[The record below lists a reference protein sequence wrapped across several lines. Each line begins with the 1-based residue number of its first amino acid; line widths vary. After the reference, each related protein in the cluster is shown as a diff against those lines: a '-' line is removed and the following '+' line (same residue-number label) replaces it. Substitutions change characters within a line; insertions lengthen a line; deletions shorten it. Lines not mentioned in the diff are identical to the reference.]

1 MRKTTRA
8 LTKGLQKLNF
18 VSRFFNGFPEPDFDI
33 KGCFCDKEF
42 IEPVEPGEQME
53 ISSCIF
59 IAPVIDYQI
68 TDLRLLFPV

>member
-1 MRKTTRA
+1 MKKTTHA

-18 VSRFFNGFPEPDFDI
+18 VSRFFNGFPEPDLNV

-42 IEPVEPGEQME
+42 IEPGEQTE
-53 ISSCIF
+53 IGSGIF

>member
-1 MRKTTRA
+1 MKKTKDA

-18 VSRFFNGFPEPDFDI
+18 VSRFFNGFPEPDFDV

-42 IEPVEPGEQME
+42 IEPTEQKE
-53 ISSCIF
+53 ISSYIF

>member
-1 MRKTTRA
+1 MKKTMNELRNV
-8 LTKGLQKLNF
+8 LRKLNF
-18 VSRFFNGFPEPDFDI
+18 VSRFLNSFPEPDLNV

-42 IEPVEPGEQME
+42 IEQIE
-53 ISSCIF
+53 INPYVF

>member
-1 MRKTTRA
+1 MKKHTGA

-18 VSRFFNGFPEPDFDI
+18 VSRFLNGFPEPDLNV

-42 IEPVEPGEQME
+42 MEPGEQME
-53 ISSCIF
+53 ISSNIF

>member
-1 MRKTTRA
+1 MKRTAAA

-18 VSRFFNGFPEPDFDI
+18 VNRFFNGFPEPGFNI
-33 KGCFCDKEF
+33 KGFFDDKEF
-42 IEPVEPGEQME
+42 IEPDEPGEQMK
-53 ISSCIF
+53 ISSSIF